1 MECLYGAGAREVN
14 YMPVFMKKNRPAW
27 LLTVICKKEQ
37 ITEMERII
45 FKETTTIGIRR
56 QEMVRTI
63 LKREKRTVTTSL
75 GEAEVKACTFEGEE
89 YFYPEY
95 ESVKRLCEKTGISYK
110 EAYHQVMQ
118 SRN

>member
-1 MECLYGAGAREVN
+1 M
-14 YMPVFMKKNRPAW
+14 
-27 LLTVICKKEQ
+27 ICKKEQ

-56 QEMVRTI
+56 QEMERTI
-63 LKREKRTVTTSL
+63 LKREKRTVATPL
-75 GEAEVKACTFEGEE
+75 GEAEVKVCTFEGEE